1 MARPIEVPVVVK
13 KGSLARSIEG
23 EATTAMRKLGGSSTA
38 VQPLGRMLGKI
49 RADADE
55 FTKSI
60 EASNARVIAFG
71 ASVGVINGISNAF
84 KSLVTT
90 TIKVE
95 KSMADINVVL
105 GASQK
110 NLAKFG
116 DGLFKVAKN
125 TAQSFEAVSEAALEF
140 SRQGLTMEETLK
152 RTNDALILTRLTGLK
167 AADSVKGLT
176 AAVNGFGKAGLTTT
190 QIINKL
196 SAVDT
201 KFAVGT
207 DDLINALGRAGAVA
221 QDAGVN
227 FDELVAL
234 VTVAQQKTARGG
246 AVIGNAFK
254 TIYTRMQDPKA
265 LQALRQVGVAV
276 DDVTGAA
283 LPANRVLQNL
293 AQTYDTLN
301 RSQKATLDQFVA
313 GKFQINILKSVLGD
327 LNTVN
332 GEYARAQ
339 QVSIN
344 ATDQAIQKND
354 TLNKT
359 MAALATQS
367 GLALDELAKKVG
379 DLSLGP
385 GMRNILQS
393 FNALVEGATKG
404 LDGEGTGSTFAKGL
418 LRGIGGVLTG
428 PGLFIIGGVFIK
440 LFKDLTVFGVKSLK
454 NLLGLNN
461 ASKQQAALQQGIGQ
475 LLSTNL
481 KFQQAMA
488 AAEGNIAK
496 QAAITQRFLAS
507 EVVLR
512 ERAAAASAKLAAS
525 AYAGGFGVSAAGM
538 LTRGRSRGRAPSFA
552 PTGGKVPNF
561 AASAGMRQ
569 YIEGSTFN
577 AGALPDI
584 AVGGTPTGRSSATVD
599 QFFKGSKLIKANSL
613 TKAAQI
619 GREGFTKTGWR
630 LFHEFGLHK
639 RFGGPVAR
647 SPFPGMSGAHP
658 PIASIIGSTNETLP
672 FSGAKDA
679 RKFYREAFST
689 GPAREA
695 GITRDGLRLMRKG
708 RGFEQDPIGAFK
720 QAIKNSGMSQAA
732 AAKMRQPYFE
742 GGLESAIFKR
752 NSALKEHSGK
762 NFIFDMARDTGG
774 GRYRMMD
781 VKNTLSSENYSNL
794 VTKKMRALNL
804 PGFEESHHAQEKM
817 FHKEADKLGTQQRK
831 ARKLLRFRGVP
842 MSQVFQRYIQSFA
855 PNFSPLSDAVQR
867 EKMQV
872 GSMMGI
878 SPSSVQTRVV
888 QNSSL
893 KSSFNPQGF
902 GVISPTVGQHSFADA
917 ARMHRG
923 EDLRTT
929 NLPNFAGTMDPATGK
944 MTYSKTSFEKILNPG
959 AVGAT
964 EVKVVGHSEKALKSL
979 EKVYSDPA
987 ERRSRLT
994 KGTRLGGMTGLAG
1007 DVVNPPSI
1015 KERVKRRGS
1024 AALTAAKGAGGAAMG
1039 PLFTG
1044 MMMSQMAGGFF
1055 PEPGI
1060 EEQISSTPEQRR
1072 SRGRTQAMLQGGI
1085 AGGTAGWLGAGA
1097 LKAMG
1102 RARLATPV
1110 GLATTAI
1117 GIGYGAVKGGES
1129 LLTPQ
1134 QLTAGAQMQQ
1144 EKAGTDISRAQQ
1156 IKTGLMESAG
1166 QSEEKRAETAKRIQ
1180 ELTKSISD
1188 PAIRDK
1194 ITTALESGTPVS
1206 EMDTVVTDLVK
1217 KRSSAGRGLEARSG
1231 LLSAA
1236 TKIGPASGFGI
1247 GATTGF
1253 SEQGLISTTAGF
1265 QGAGVTSAQ
1274 LKQIRE
1280 TGFDPSTSVR
1290 GGFGA
1295 FDKLGLVG
1303 EEVAEFKDALKSLS
1317 NEQFKELADA
1327 MDKAAASGTAMSV
1340 GVTKALQVQANAWQ
1354 DFQQIRD
1361 AARARGRSAQ
1371 IDAATY
1377 SINEQTRGIGES
1389 DTLSRAGRIG
1399 GASSTI
1405 SMRARFARGAVLR
1418 QQAHDVSQLTS
1429 RAGAGMPEFART
1441 PGANLDL
1448 VKSIEKSLKSGE
1460 VSGLTDRLE
1469 LARSTGTFGG
1479 NKLNIEDKPFDA
1491 LVEWSRTLENS
1502 VEIVNKST
1510 DAQKNYIKEQEKT
1523 AKLLQKDSVL
1533 LAGIEGFRNSL
1544 QDAFTSI
1551 ADPSLSGGDIARNF
1565 AMGILGSIQQ
1575 QASSNVADF
1584 VSGSLFGDFFKKKDK
1599 QSGGIISAQNGMYI
1613 SGGRS
1618 GDKNP
1623 AMLEDGEYV
1632 LNRNAVKMMGGG
1644 KAIDA
1649 INFGMAPR
1657 FAGGGVFSGVPSKH
1671 RKKALEKFGY
1681 SSFSPSTGGST
1692 LGGGGMSMGLDYFD
1706 PRLSSLA
1713 HANDPTLQA
1722 MRGVFRE
1729 EKQKD
1734 IAEKFQKQANNDALV
1749 QKVVGAVV
1757 SAGLSYGVGKIGA
1770 KMKDSKLEKQALAD
1784 ESEVFAEGFDFSPI
1798 ASLPTAPTGGAPTGG
1813 APARPGTVLGGR
1825 IQGETLKRF
1834 GFLGPVTAPKVNV
1847 YTKLADHIEKGASLG
1862 EAMRREGMTTGVGN
1876 QDANPQNTGTGVMGM
1891 GQAIRNQISRD
1902 RGIAPHERGF
1912 GRVSKN
1918 DQKKLRVQALRDLG
1932 GSTGI
1937 TPYPEMV
1944 GKTSGINLGSLGAAV
1959 GRAPSLLGRGLSAG
1973 FGALGQ
1979 MSRNMYD
1986 KLNPMILTPDGS
1998 RPTRAMDSVYSSSQ
2012 GYIGEKGGKFYI
2024 LQQHESGQWGHSDA
2038 QLFMNKST
2046 LMNSLD
2052 GRKIPGYQ
2060 RGGSIDNIPAML
2072 TGGEFVV
2079 NAGAVKKYGSNTLNN
2094 MNRFQTG
2101 GMVGS
2106 QKFVPGEDSS
2116 SKKQAISEPST
2127 NNNTVNISI
2136 NPGGGASV
2144 NANEDFSGTST
2155 NSANQNR
2162 ELGRKIKN
2170 AVLEVIQ
2177 TEKRI
2182 GGSLRNP
2189 YAKEQ

>member
-23 EATTAMRKLGGSSTA
+23 EATTAMRRLGGSSTA

-84 KSLVTT
+84 KSLVAT

-95 KSMADINVVL
+95 KSMADINIVL
-105 GASQK
+105 GASEK
-110 NLAKFG
+110 SLAKFG

-125 TAQSFEAVSEAALEF
+125 TAQSFDVVTEAATEF
-140 SRQGLTMEETLK
+140 ARQGLNIEETLK

-196 SAVDT
+196 SAVDV

-221 QDAGVN
+221 QDAGVS

-265 LQALRQVGVAV
+265 LNALRQVGVAV
-276 DDVTGAA
+276 DDVRGAA

-293 AQTYDTLN
+293 AQTYDSLN
-301 RSQKATLDQFVA
+301 RSQKATVDQFVA

-332 GEYARAQ
+332 NQYVQAQ
-339 QVSIN
+339 QVSLN
-344 ATDQAIQKND
+344 ATDQAIQKNE

-367 GLALDELAKKVG
+367 GLAVDELAKKVG

-404 LDGEGTGSTFAKGL
+404 LDGEGTGSSFAKGL

-475 LLSTNL
+475 LLATNV
-481 KFQQAMA
+481 KYQTAMV

-538 LTRGRSRGRAPSFA
+538 LTKGRSRGRTPSFA
-552 PTGGKVPNF
+552 PTGGGASTGGAVPNF
-561 AASAGMRQ
+561 MMLGLLAKHMNKIGMKGSMGRVNVA
-569 YIEGSTFN
+569 EGS
-577 AGALPDI
+577 
-584 AVGGTPTGRSSATVD
+584 
-599 QFFKGSKLIKANSL
+599 
-613 TKAAQI
+613 
-619 GREGFTKTGWR
+619 
-630 LFHEFGLHK
+630 
-639 RFGGPVAR
+639 
-647 SPFPGMSGAHP
+647 
-658 PIASIIGSTNETLP
+658 
-672 FSGAKDA
+672 
-679 RKFYREAFST
+679 
-689 GPAREA
+689 AREA
-695 GITRDGLRLMRKG
+695 IIGRSLGMKGGLGSNISISDISTKGKGRIAPGPDFPGGDVKPGMIHPGGSSDIAKRSGSGFGPGQATRAASQGGVHYSGYESFPSGHGARPLHYGQKYFSSSSKFGKVVQGINPFKPGTAKHAGVAGAIERVRASGLPERGHLTGIPANFSDSNLRKEFYTRVARHGKIRPRFTRKG
-708 RGFEQDPIGAFK
+708 ND
-720 QAIKNSGMSQAA
+720 
-732 AAKMRQPYFE
+732 
-742 GGLESAIFKR
+742 
-752 NSALKEHSGK
+752 
-762 NFIFDMARDTGG
+762 FDMEPAEDILAHLG
-774 GRYRMMD
+774 
-781 VKNTLSSENYSNL
+781 TLS
-794 VTKKMRALNL
+794 K
-804 PGFEESHHAQEKM
+804 AQVQKIM
-817 FHKEADKLGTQQRK
+817 TGAANKERMAAG
-831 ARKLLRFRGVP
+831 ARGGVP
-842 MSQVFQRYIQSFA
+842 NYA
-855 PNFSPLSDAVQR
+855 PLSDAIKR

-872 GSMMGI
+872 GSMMGM
-878 SPSSVQTRVV
+878 SPSSVKTRVV
-888 QNSSL
+888 QNTALQSP
-893 KSSFNPQGF
+893 FNPQGF
-902 GVISPTVGQHSFADA
+902 GVISPTIGQNSFADA

-923 EDLRTT
+923 EDLRTA
-929 NLPNFAGTMDPATGK
+929 NLPNFFGTMDPATGK
-944 MTYSKTSFEKILNPG
+944 MTYPKPSFEKITNPG
-959 AVGAT
+959 AAGTVD
-964 EVKVVGHSEKALKSL
+964 VKVVGHSDKALKSL
-979 EKVYSDPA
+979 EKVYSDPMEKRA
-987 ERRSRLT
+987 RLER
-994 KGTRLGGMTGLAG
+994 GTSLGGMTKPAGAMLPKSMLEKVKGRAGGILAG
-1007 DVVNPPSI
+1007 
-1015 KERVKRRGS
+1015 
-1024 AALTAAKGAGGAAMG
+1024 AKGIGGAAVG
-1039 PLFTG
+1039 PALTG
-1044 MMMSQMAGGFF
+1044 MMLSQMVGGFSQD
-1055 PEPGI
+1055 PGL
-1060 EEQISSTPEQRR
+1060 EQLIGMTPGQRR
-1072 SRGRTQAMLQGGI
+1072 SAGRGQAAMQGGI
-1085 AGGTAGWLGAGA
+1085 AGGVTGSITAQLLKGTKFARAATPLGLLQLVGGTAYGA
-1097 LKAMG
+1097 LKGGEDKLTASQLG
-1102 RARLATPV
+1102 TGAQLERDKASSDVSRARQIRA
-1110 GLATTAI
+1110 
-1117 GIGYGAVKGGES
+1117 GIMQVAGES
-1129 LLTPQ
+1129 P
-1134 QLTAGAQMQQ
+1134 
-1144 EKAGTDISRAQQ
+1144 DS
-1156 IKTGLMESAG
+1156 
-1166 QSEEKRAETAKRIQ
+1166 RAETLSRMQ
-1180 ELTKSISD
+1180 ELSKEITDPDVRKKLDKALTSAD
-1188 PAIRDK
+1188 PASAMDSV
-1194 ITTALESGTPVS
+1194 ITE
-1206 EMDTVVTDLVK
+1206 LVK
-1217 KRSSAGRGLEARSG
+1217 KR
-1231 LLSAA
+1231 
-1236 TKIGPASGFGI
+1236 
-1247 GATTGF
+1247 
-1253 SEQGLISTTAGF
+1253 TTAGAGLSARAGIISAGKTRGF
-1265 QGAGVTSAQ
+1265 TEGGLRSTATGMIGAGVTAGD
-1274 LKQIRE
+1274 LEGIRTIRNRE
-1280 TGFDPSTSVR
+1280 QNAP
-1290 GGFGA
+1290 A
-1295 FDKLGLVG
+1295 NLKLGLRG
-1303 EEVAEFKDALKSLS
+1303 SEVAEFQDAIKALTKGEFERLKKAMSDAGKS
-1317 NEQFKELADA
+1317 VNA
-1327 MDKAAASGTAMSV
+1327 MDDSFKKA
-1340 GVTKALQVQANAWQ
+1340 VQTQYNAYQ

-1361 AARARGRSAQ
+1361 AARARARDAQ

-1377 SINEQTRGIGES
+1377 SINEQTRGVGES
-1389 DTLSRAGRIG
+1389 DMLSRAGRIG

-1575 QASSNVADF
+1575 QASSNVAD
-1584 VSGSLFGDFFKKKDK
+1584 SISQSLFGDLFKKKPGD
-1599 QSGGIISAQNGMYI
+1599 QRGGIISAQNGMYI
-1613 SGGRS
+1613 SGNRT

-1644 KAIDA
+1644 KAIDS

-1671 RKKALEKFGY
+1671 RQKALDKFGY
-1681 SSFSPSTGGST
+1681 SSFGPSTGGST

-1722 MRGVFRE
+1722 MRGIFRQ

-1734 IAEKFQKQANNDALV
+1734 IAEKFQKQANKDALV
-1749 QKVVGAVV
+1749 QAVVGTAI

-1798 ASLPTAPTGGAPTGG
+1798 ASLPTAPTGGAP
-1813 APARPGTVLGGR
+1813 ARPGTVLGGR

-1834 GFLGPVTAPKVNV
+1834 GFLGPVTAPQANV
-1847 YTKLADHIEKGASLG
+1847 YTKMADHIEKGASLG
-1862 EAMRREGMTTGVGN
+1862 EAMRLEGLTTSGSQG
-1876 QDANPQNTGTGVMGM
+1876 ANTQNTGTGVAGM
-1891 GQAIRNQISRD
+1891 SQQIRNQISTN
-1902 RGIAPHERGF
+1902 RGIAPHEKGF

-1918 DQKKLRVQALRDLG
+1918 DQMKLRVGALRDLG

-1937 TPYPEMV
+1937 TPFPEMV
-1944 GKTSGINLGSLGAAV
+1944 GKTSSFSLGSLGAAV
-1959 GRAPSLLGRGLSAG
+1959 GRAPSAIGGGLSAG
-1973 FGALGQ
+1973 FGALQQ

-1986 KLNPMILTPDGS
+1986 KLNPMILTPDKSS

-2012 GYIGEKGGKFYI
+2012 GYIGQKGGKFYI
-2024 LQQHESGQWGHSDA
+2024 LQQHESGQWGHYS
-2038 QLFMNKST
+2038 QPLLMNEST
-2046 LMNSLD
+2046 LMKSLD

-2101 GMVGS
+2101 GIVGS
-2106 QKFVPGEDSS
+2106 QKFVPGEDTS

-2155 NSANQNR
+2155 NSANKNR

>member
-13 KGSLARSIEG
+13 KGSLSRSIEG
-23 EATTAMRKLGGSSTA
+23 EATTAMRRLGGSSSA
-38 VQPLGRMLGKI
+38 VQPLGKMLGKI

-116 DGLFKVAKN
+116 DGLFKIAKN

-140 SRQGLTMEETLK
+140 SRQGLNLEETLK
-152 RTNDALILTRLTGLK
+152 RTNDALVLTRLTGLK

-221 QDAGVN
+221 QDAGVS

-265 LQALRQVGVAV
+265 LNALRQVGIAV
-276 DDVTGAA
+276 DDVRGAA
-283 LPANRVLQNL
+283 LPANAVLQNL

-301 RSQKATLDQFVA
+301 RSQKTTLDQFVA

-339 QVSIN
+339 QVSIG
-344 ATDQAIQKND
+344 ATDQAIQKNEI
-354 TLNKT
+354 LNKT

-367 GLALDELAKKVG
+367 GLSLDELAKKVG

-404 LDGEGTGSTFAKGL
+404 LDGEGTGSNFAKGL

-475 LLSTNL
+475 LLATNV
-481 KFQQAMA
+481 KYQTAMV

-496 QAAITQRFLAS
+496 QAAITQRYLAS
-507 EVVLR
+507 EVILR

-525 AYAGGFGVSAAGM
+525 AYAGGFGVSGAGL

-552 PTGGKVPNF
+552 PTGGGASTGGAVPNF
-561 AASAGMRQ
+561 MMLGSLAKYMNKSGMKGAMGRVNVA
-569 YIEGSTFN
+569 EGS
-577 AGALPDI
+577 
-584 AVGGTPTGRSSATVD
+584 
-599 QFFKGSKLIKANSL
+599 
-613 TKAAQI
+613 
-619 GREGFTKTGWR
+619 
-630 LFHEFGLHK
+630 
-639 RFGGPVAR
+639 
-647 SPFPGMSGAHP
+647 
-658 PIASIIGSTNETLP
+658 
-672 FSGAKDA
+672 
-679 RKFYREAFST
+679 
-689 GPAREA
+689 AREA
-695 GITRDGLRLMRKG
+695 IIGRSLGMKGGLGSNISLSDMSTKGKGRIAPGPDFPGGDVKPGMIHPGGSSDIAKRSGSGFGPGQATRAASQGGIHYSGYEAFPSGHGTGPLRYGQKHFSSSSRFGQVVQGKNPFEPGSAKHEGVAGAIERVRASGLPARGHLTGIPANFSDSNLRKEFYTGVARHGGITPRFTKKG
-708 RGFEQDPIGAFK
+708 NDFDMEPAT
-720 QAIKNSGMSQAA
+720 AILQHLGGMS
-732 AAKMRQPYFE
+732 K
-742 GGLESAIFKR
+742 
-752 NSALKEHSGK
+752 
-762 NFIFDMARDTGG
+762 
-774 GRYRMMD
+774 
-781 VKNTLSSENYSNL
+781 
-794 VTKKMRALNL
+794 
-804 PGFEESHHAQEKM
+804 
-817 FHKEADKLGTQQRK
+817 
-831 ARKLLRFRGVP
+831 
-842 MSQVFQRYIQSFA
+842 SQVQKIMTGAANSERMAAGARGGIPNYA
-855 PNFSPLSDAVQR
+855 PLGDAVRR

-872 GSMMGI
+872 GAMMGI

-893 KSSFNPQGF
+893 QSSFNPQGF
-902 GVISPTVGQHSFADA
+902 GVISPTVGQNSFADA

-929 NLPNFAGTMDPATGK
+929 NLPNFAAGDVFDPKTGK
-944 MTYSKTSFEKILNPG
+944 MGFARPSFERITDPG
-959 AVGAT
+959 AAGAMN
-964 EVKVVGHSEKALKSL
+964 VRVVGHSDKALKSL
-979 EKVYSDPA
+979 EKAYSDPMEKRA
-987 ERRSRLT
+987 KLER
-994 KGTRLGGMTGLAG
+994 GTSLGGMTKPAGATLPKSIFEKVKGRAGGILAG
-1007 DVVNPPSI
+1007 
-1015 KERVKRRGS
+1015 
-1024 AALTAAKGAGGAAMG
+1024 AKGMGGAAIG
-1039 PLFTG
+1039 PAITG
-1044 MMMSQMAGGFF
+1044 MFLSEMAGGFF
-1055 PEPGI
+1055 PEAGI
-1060 EEQISSTPEQRR
+1060 EEQISSTPQQRR

-1085 AGGTAGWLGAGA
+1085 AGGTAGFMGASA

-1110 GLATTAI
+1110 GLATTAL

-1166 QSEEKRAETAKRIQ
+1166 QSEEKRAETVQRIQ

-1206 EMDTVVTDLVK
+1206 EMDAVVTDLVK
-1217 KRSSAGRGLEARSG
+1217 KRSTAGRGLEARSG

-1236 TKIGPASGFGI
+1236 TKVGIGSGFNF

-1280 TGFDPSTSVR
+1280 TGFDPGASARS
-1290 GGFGA
+1290 GFGA

-1303 EEVAEFKDALKSLS
+1303 EEVDEFKKALKALS
-1317 NEQFKELADA
+1317 NEQFKELAEA
-1327 MDKAAASGTAMSV
+1327 MDKATASGTAMSV
-1340 GVTKALQVQANAWQ
+1340 GVTKALQVQANAYQ

-1361 AARARGRSAQ
+1361 AARARARAAQ
-1371 IDAATY
+1371 VNAATY

-1389 DTLSRAGRIG
+1389 DMLGRAGRIG

-1405 SMRARFARGAVLR
+1405 NMRASFARGAILR
-1418 QQAHDVSQLTS
+1418 QQTHDVSQLTS

-1441 PGANLDL
+1441 PGPNFDL
-1448 VKSIEKSLKSGE
+1448 AKSIEGSLKSGQ
-1460 VSGLTDRLE
+1460 VSGLTGRLE
-1469 LARSTGTFGG
+1469 LARSTGNFGG
-1479 NKLNIEDKPFDA
+1479 DKLNIEDKSFDA
-1491 LVEWSRTLENS
+1491 LVEWARTLENS
-1502 VEIVNKST
+1502 VEIINAST
-1510 DAQKNYIKEQEKT
+1510 DAQKDYIEEQKKT
-1523 AKLLQKDSVL
+1523 AELLQKDSVL

-1544 QDAFTSI
+1544 QDAFMSI

-1584 VSGSLFGDFFKKKDK
+1584 VSDSLFGNLFKKKEK
-1599 QSGGIISAQNGMYI
+1599 QSGGIINAQNGMYV

-1632 LNRNAVKMMGGG
+1632 LNRNAVKMMGGEN
-1644 KAIDA
+1644 AIDS

-1671 RKKALEKFGY
+1671 RQKALDKFGY
-1681 SSFSPSTGGST
+1681 SSFSSSTGGSA
-1692 LGGGGMSMGLDYFD
+1692 LGGGGISSGLDYFD

-1734 IAEKFQKQANNDALV
+1734 IAEKFQKQAEKDALLRMI
-1749 QKVVGAVV
+1749 VGTAVSTGL
-1757 SAGLSYGVGKIGA
+1757 SAGVNALKKPAKANIKMSNVEARALNNFDPNLGA
-1770 KMKDSKLEKQALAD
+1770 MA
-1784 ESEVFAEGFDFSPI
+1784 
-1798 ASLPTAPTGGAPTGG
+1798 APTGGAPTGG
-1813 APARPGTVLGGR
+1813 AFAGPGPVGFGGGY
-1825 IQGETLKRF
+1825 IQAQTAKNF
-1834 GFLGPVTAPKVNV
+1834 GMLGPVTAPKVNV

-1862 EAMRREGMTTGVGN
+1862 EAMKLEGMTGVGN
-1876 QDANPQNTGTGVMGM
+1876 QNANTQNTGTGVAGM
-1891 GQAIRNQISRD
+1891 GQQIRNQISRD
-1902 RGIAPHERGF
+1902 RGIAPNQKGF

-1918 DQKKLRVQALRDLG
+1918 DQMKLRVGALRDLG

-1937 TPYPEMV
+1937 TPFPEMA
-1944 GKTSGINLGSLGAAV
+1944 GKTSGIGSLGAAV
-1959 GRAPSLLGRGLSAG
+1959 GRAPSAIGGALSAG
-1973 FGALGQ
+1973 FGALEQ
-1979 MSRNMYD
+1979 MNRDMYD
-1986 KLNPMILTPDGS
+1986 KLNPMILSPEGS

-2024 LQQHESGQWGHSDA
+2024 LQRHESGQWGHSDA

-2060 RGGSIDNIPAML
+2060 RGGSVDNIPAML

-2094 MNRFQTG
+2094 MNRYQTG

-2106 QKFVPGEDSS
+2106 QKFIPGEESS
-2116 SKKQAISEPST
+2116 SKKEAISEPST

-2144 NANEDFSGTST
+2144 NASEDFSGTST
-2155 NSANQNR
+2155 NSAAKNR
-2162 ELGRKIKN
+2162 ELGNKIKN